1 MTEMCFLKA
10 LERDLSAIGS
20 SDVAK
25 NTASPFPSLISLC
38 STCHATNNNLVK
50 RRRRRRRGTPTRVCP
65 VSIVPSWKK
74 DFQKIGVVR
83 KSMGSDGFES
93 GCEIFLF
100 VLCVELILKKW
111 GKVRIRESNIEFLF

>member
-25 NTASPFPSLISLC
+25 NTASPFPSLVSLC

-50 RRRRRRRGTPTRVCP
+50 RRRRGTPTRVCP

-74 DFQKIGVVR
+74 
-83 KSMGSDGFES
+83 GF
-93 GCEIFLF
+93 
-100 VLCVELILKKW
+100 
-111 GKVRIRESNIEFLF
+111 